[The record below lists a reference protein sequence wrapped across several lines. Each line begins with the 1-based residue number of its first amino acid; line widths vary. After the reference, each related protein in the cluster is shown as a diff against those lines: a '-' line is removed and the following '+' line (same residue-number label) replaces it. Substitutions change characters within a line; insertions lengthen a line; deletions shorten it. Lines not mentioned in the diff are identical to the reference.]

1 MAKKSELQRYDSNAK
16 YRIIPK
22 PIQSLEVI
30 DKIVPIFHIEW
41 IKKKKCFETIDKET
55 HLVSIKRIAGVS

>member
-16 YRIIPK
+16 YRIKPK

-41 IKKKKCFETIDKET
+41 IKKKNA
-55 HLVSIKRIAGVS
+55 LRLLIKKPIS